1 MQLTMNPK
9 DKNQFVEQL
18 KELKHQGYEWIVRE
32 DDRYV
37 VLFSLLP
44 KKYTQSDELYGH
56 WWGYSSEDDP
66 RALPAYPVEP
76 ANKFV
81 MQLSPNHAT
90 KIEDLL
96 AQLENAPLIM
106 TGD

>member
-1 MQLTMNPK
+1 MDLKIEDEQ
-9 DKNQFVEQL
+9 QFVEQL
-18 KELKHQGYEWIVRE
+18 KELSHQGYEWIVRE
-32 DDRYV
+32 SDQYI
-37 VLFSLLP
+37 LAFSLLP
-44 KKYTQSDELYGH
+44 KKYPQSDELYGH

-66 RALPAYPVEP
+66 RALSAYPIEP
-76 ANKFV
+76 PKKFV

-90 KIEDLL
+90 RIQDLI